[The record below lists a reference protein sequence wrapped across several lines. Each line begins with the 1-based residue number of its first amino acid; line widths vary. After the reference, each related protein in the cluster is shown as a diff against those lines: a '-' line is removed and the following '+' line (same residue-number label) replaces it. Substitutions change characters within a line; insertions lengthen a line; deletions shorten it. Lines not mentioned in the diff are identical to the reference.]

1 MKMKKR
7 LSEKIKFKIIAFYLI
22 TLIAF
27 ALFTTPL
34 NEILPGY
41 KKILFSTD
49 ILISDYIKIGGL
61 GSAFINSGLL
71 GLIALL
77 FIKINKT
84 KLNGLS
90 IAAIFTIS
98 GFSLFGK
105 NTINVIPIIIGVWF
119 YSIYQK
125 ENFNKFIIPAL
136 FGTALAPMV
145 SQIAS
150 IFNFSIT
157 GIIFGTLLGIIIGF
171 IIPPI
176 ASHVIVAHEGFNLYN
191 IGFTA
196 GIIGTILISV
206 FRAFNF
212 DFQGH
217 LIWSTNFTKPIFI
230 FLCLYFTSMIIIGY
244 ILANQNNQSIKNLKK
259 LWKRPGRAVTDF
271 VISDGFPL
279 TLINMGIMGLAYT
292 LLIILIK
299 APLNGPVVG
308 GIFTIVGF
316 SAFGK
321 HPFNTGPVVI
331 GVLLGAL
338 TKGWT
343 LQNPSFILA
352 LLFST
357 TLAPIAGFFGS
368 ISGIIAGF
376 LHLTVVGNL
385 VYLHGGLN
393 LYNNGFSGG
402 LVATFLYP
410 LLDGLKKER

>member
-1 MKMKKR
+1 MKKR
-7 LSEKIKFKIIAFYLI
+7 VSEKLKFRVITFYMLII
-22 TLIAF
+22 IAF
-27 ALFTTPL
+27 ALINTPL
-34 NEILPGY
+34 NEIIIGY
-41 KKILFSTD
+41 KKIVFSTD

-61 GSAFINSGLL
+61 GASFINSGLL

-105 NTINVIPIIIGVWF
+105 NTINVIPIIIGVWL
-119 YSIYQK
+119 YSLYQK
-125 ENFNKFIIPAL
+125 EQFNKFIIPAL

-157 GIIFGTLLGIIIGF
+157 GIILGIFLGIIIGF

-196 GIIGTILISV
+196 GIIGTIIISV
-206 FRAFNF
+206 FKAFNL
-212 DFQGH
+212 DFQGQ
-217 LIWSTNFTKPIFI
+217 LLWSTQFTKPIFI
-230 FLCLYFTSMIIIGY
+230 FLCFYFVSMILIGY
-244 ILANQNNQSIKNLKK
+244 ILANKNNHSLKNIKK

-271 VISDGFPL
+271 VISDGFSL

-292 LLIILIK
+292 LVIILIR

-321 HPFNTGPVVI
+321 HPFNTAPIVI

-343 LQNPSFILA
+343 LQDPSFILA

-376 LHLTVVGNL
+376 LHLTLVGNL

-402 LVATFLYP
+402 LIATFLYP

>member
-1 MKMKKR
+1 MKKR
-7 LSEKIKFKIIAFYLI
+7 VSEKLKFRVITFYMLVI
-22 TLIAF
+22 IAF
-27 ALFTTPL
+27 ALVNTPL
-34 NEILPGY
+34 NEIIIGY
-41 KKILFSTD
+41 KKIVFSTD

-61 GSAFINSGLL
+61 GASFINSGLL

-105 NTINVIPIIIGVWF
+105 NTINVIPIIIGVWL
-119 YSIYQK
+119 YSLYQK
-125 ENFNKFIIPAL
+125 EQFNKFIIPAL

-157 GIIFGTLLGIIIGF
+157 GIILGIFLGIIIGF

-196 GIIGTILISV
+196 GIIGTIIISV
-206 FRAFNF
+206 FKAFNL
-212 DFQGH
+212 DFQGQ
-217 LIWSTNFTKPIFI
+217 LLWSTQFTKPIFI
-230 FLCLYFTSMIIIGY
+230 FLCFYFVSMILIGY
-244 ILANQNNQSIKNLKK
+244 ILANKNNHSLKNIKK

-271 VISDGFPL
+271 VISDGFSL

-292 LLIILIK
+292 LVIILIR

-321 HPFNTGPVVI
+321 HPFNTAPIVI

-343 LQNPSFILA
+343 LQDPSFILA

-376 LHLTVVGNL
+376 LHLTLVGNL

-402 LVATFLYP
+402 LIATFLYP

>member
-1 MKMKKR
+1 MKKR
-7 LSEKIKFKIIAFYLI
+7 VSEKLKFRVITFYMLII
-22 TLIAF
+22 IAF
-27 ALFTTPL
+27 ALINTPL
-34 NEILPGY
+34 NEIIIGY
-41 KKILFSTD
+41 KKIVFSTD

-61 GSAFINSGLL
+61 GASFINSGLL

-105 NTINVIPIIIGVWF
+105 NTINVIPIIIGVWL
-119 YSIYQK
+119 YSLYQK
-125 ENFNKFIIPAL
+125 EQFNKFIIPAL

-157 GIIFGTLLGIIIGF
+157 GIILGIFLGIIIGF

-196 GIIGTILISV
+196 GIIGTIIISV
-206 FRAFNF
+206 FKAFNL
-212 DFQGH
+212 DFQGQ
-217 LIWSTNFTKPIFI
+217 LLWSTQFTKPIFI
-230 FLCLYFTSMIIIGY
+230 FLCFYFVSMILIGY
-244 ILANQNNQSIKNLKK
+244 ILANKNNHSLKNIKK

-271 VISDGFPL
+271 VISDGFSL

-292 LLIILIK
+292 LVIILIR

-308 GIFTIVGF
+308 GIFTIIGF

-321 HPFNTGPVVI
+321 HPFNTAPIVI

-343 LQNPSFILA
+343 LQDPSFILA

-376 LHLTVVGNL
+376 LHLTLVGNL

-402 LVATFLYP
+402 LIATFLYP

>member
-1 MKMKKR
+1 MKKR
-7 LSEKIKFKIIAFYLI
+7 VSEKLKFRVITFYMLII
-22 TLIAF
+22 IAF
-27 ALFTTPL
+27 ALINTPL
-34 NEILPGY
+34 NEIIIGY
-41 KKILFSTD
+41 KKIVFSTD

-61 GSAFINSGLL
+61 GASFINSGLL

-105 NTINVIPIIIGVWF
+105 NTINVIPIIIGVWL

-125 ENFNKFIIPAL
+125 EQFNKFIIPAL

-157 GIIFGTLLGIIIGF
+157 GIILGIFLGIIIGF

-196 GIIGTILISV
+196 GIIGTIIISV
-206 FRAFNF
+206 FKAFNL
-212 DFQGH
+212 DFQGQ
-217 LIWSTNFTKPIFI
+217 LLWSTQFTKPIFI
-230 FLCLYFTSMIIIGY
+230 FLCFYFVSMILIGY
-244 ILANQNNQSIKNLKK
+244 ILANKNNHSLKNIKK

-271 VISDGFPL
+271 VISDGFSL

-292 LLIILIK
+292 LVIILIR

-321 HPFNTGPVVI
+321 HPFNTAPIVI

-343 LQNPSFILA
+343 LQDPSFILA

-376 LHLTVVGNL
+376 LHLTLVGNL

-402 LVATFLYP
+402 LIATFLYP